1 MHQKKGICPC
11 ILTSSW
17 KKKRWSRWPRFFQS
31 PQLCCYWALQLLRCS
46 LEHWCCSC
54 LEQCCW
60 WSEWAFSHWVWR
72 CPWSLWERRGNWH
85 WCISGTGRI
94 ASPVWDPS
102 AYPVVGV
109 LWCDFALNIFAPAN
123 FVPVSFDS
131 GGVTTVP
138 FIMALGLGIALSK
151 DDKNSSSDSFGL
163 IALCSIGPILAVLL
177 LGILYRP
184 AEAGTAMNGSS
195 VKQAKIVRNSADDFL

>member
-1 MHQKKGICPC
+1 M
-11 ILTSSW
+11 
-17 KKKRWSRWPRFFQS
+17 
-31 PQLCCYWALQLLRCS
+31 
-46 LEHWCCSC
+46 
-54 LEQCCW
+54 
-60 WSEWAFSHWVWR
+60 
-72 CPWSLWERRGNWH
+72 
-85 WCISGTGRI
+85 
-94 ASPVWDPS
+94 
-102 AYPVVGV
+102 
-109 LWCDFALNIFAPAN
+109 
-123 FVPVSFDS
+123 
-131 GGVTTVP
+131 TTVP